1 MRLLKSC
8 CLLFIV
14 CSLVG
19 CLDPNAGKKTESDE
33 EKSKPA
39 GGPSAL
45 ERDLDK
51 KIAAD
56 NKSQGKAGGLP
67 RFNENR
73 VAGKKGL
80 VGMMSDR
87 VYDYHQV
94 IKLKPELKVVDKP
107 SAQTVYSRA
116 FFSITTR
123 ASKLAFERNLQII
136 KATNGDRWPTY
147 KQYTDSMRQMRMK
160 LSKLPSFAIYAYND
174 KTGKLL
180 ILEDPAARK
189 AHEDASK

>member
-1 MRLLKSC
+1 MRLLQSC

-14 CSLVG
+14 CSLIG

-67 RFNENR
+67 KFNENR

-94 IKLKPELKVVDKP
+94 MKLKPELKVVTKP
-107 SAQTVYSRA
+107 LGQTVYSNAYFGRLA
-116 FFSITTR
+116 GI
-123 ASKLAFERNLQII
+123 SKLQFERRIQGFR
-136 KATNGDRWPTY
+136 ATNGRLPKY
-147 KQYTDSMRQMRMK
+147 KEYVNEMK
-160 LSKLPSFAIYAYND
+160 KMGLKLVKLPKFAIYAYND